1 MERTEQPGGRLR
13 GVRRGILLVA
23 RAGRWWFVATVAT
36 MALSG
41 LGLGAAVLVGGEIAR
56 RLTVGGAPGTDLVP
70 LLVAVVLL
78 VAVIAFGQLVGT
90 GLHRLLVE
98 QVIYVSHQQVLRSSA
113 YSEAIEFDR
122 AQFHDE
128 LRRAKNSADSS
139 LQLAMAVPQLLGS
152 RSRRRSGW
160 SGAAALT
167 VPAMIPIVA
176 LSGIPLLLVS
186 RANSD
191 EMYSFSF
198 GRHPAIGNGF
208 SWRPCCPRG
217 IRRPRS
223 GSSASSPIWSAAGQS
238 LYDERIAGL
247 DHPGPPLR
255 PAFGARRR
263 RGGWHLPPGPRP
275 RLVDGQLRRRD
286 PGRHRGR
293 RRHRPAA
300 RRPGAADR
308 RPTSG
313 QLSEHGLR
321 LADYER
327 LLAAT
332 TARQAVHRD
341 PAGPLRRLVVDR
353 LGFRYP
359 GGTDRAVDDVSFT
372 VEAGEL
378 VAIVGLN
385 GSGKTTLAKLLCGLY
400 RPDEGSV
407 TWNGRPVH
415 DLDLRGEVGAIFQTF
430 ARYWFSAADNIAI
443 GDVARGTTVE
453 PAAVRRAAELAGA
466 DEFLGSLRDGYDT
479 RLTVELEGGTD
490 LSLGQWQ
497 RVAIAR
503 VLYRDP
509 SLVVLDEPTASLD
522 PQAEAALFAT
532 LDDLRRDRTIV
543 MISHRFSSV
552 RSADRILVVDQGRL
566 IEHGTHDQLLE
577 LDGHYAKLYRTQAA
591 AFVTAP

>member
-1 MERTEQPGGRLR
+1 
-13 GVRRGILLVA
+13 
-23 RAGRWWFVATVAT
+23 

-56 RLTVGGAPGTDLVP
+56 RLTVGGTPGTDLVP

-98 QVIYVSHQQVLRSSA
+98 QVIYVSQQQVLRSSA
-113 YSEAIEFDR
+113 YSDAIEFDR

-139 LQLAMAVPQLLGS
+139 LQLAMAVPQLLGALIA
-152 RSRRRSGW
+152 GI
-160 SGAAALT
+160 GLVAAAAVT
-167 VPAMIPIVA
+167 VPAMIPVVA

-198 GRHPAIGNGF
+198 GRTPGDRERFQLENVLSSRDQAAEVRIF
-208 SWRPCCPRG
+208 G
-217 IRRPRS
+217 IESYLVGR
-223 GSSASSPIWSAAGQS
+223 WKT
-238 LYDERIAGL
+238 LYDERIADL
-247 DHPGPPLR
+247 IALV
-255 PAFGARRR
+255 RRF
-263 RGGWHLPPGPRP
+263 
-275 RLVDGQLRRRD
+275 
-286 PGRHRGR
+286 GR
-293 RRHRPAA
+293 RSVIAA
-300 RRPGAADR
+300 AGVAGTFLLVLGLGWWMVSSGAASLAD
-308 RPTSG
+308 TAVAGATALLLGAQVQQIATNLG

-332 TARQAVHRD
+332 TARRAVHRD
-341 PAGPLRRLVVDR
+341 PAAPLRRLVVDR
-353 LGFRYP
+353 LGFSYP
-359 GGTDRAVDDVSFT
+359 GGTTRAVDDVSFT
-372 VEAGEL
+372 IEAGEL
-378 VAIVGLN
+378 VAIVGIN

-400 RPDEGSV
+400 RPDAGSV

-453 PAAVRRAAELAGA
+453 SAAVRRAAELAGA
-466 DEFLGSLRDGYDT
+466 DDFLDSLRDGYDT

-522 PQAEAALFAT
+522 PHAEAALFAT

-552 RSADRILVVDQGRL
+552 RSADRILVVDEGRL
-566 IEHGTHDQLLE
+566 IEQGTHDQLLA
-577 LDGHYAKLYRTQAA
+577 LDGHYARLYRTQAA
-591 AFVTAP
+591 AFTDA